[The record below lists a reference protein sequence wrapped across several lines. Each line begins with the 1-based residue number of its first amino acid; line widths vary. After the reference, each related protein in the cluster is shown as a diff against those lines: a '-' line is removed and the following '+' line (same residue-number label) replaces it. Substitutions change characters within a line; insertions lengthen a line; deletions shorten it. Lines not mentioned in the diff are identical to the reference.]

1 MNYYYNVTIAFIVF
15 TSTLKFSKMIS
26 FHRVFDQISDT
37 LKMIFNDLAAFM
49 VEFFFVFAAFASFFF
64 FVLNNDLD
72 NFRDEVHTVEYT
84 LAMSIG
90 KFNFM
95 ALRRAN
101 VVAAWA
107 FFVFSSNMYYS
118 S

>member
-1 MNYYYNVTIAFIVF
+1 
-15 TSTLKFSKMIS
+15 MIS
-26 FHRVFDQISDT
+26 FHKVFDQISDT
-37 LKMIFNDLAAFM
+37 MKMIFDDLAAFM

-90 KFNFM
+90 KFNFL

-101 VVAAWA
+101 EVAAWA
-107 FFVFSSNMYYS
+107 FFVFSSK
-118 S
+118 